1 MTAELLFRERSALTP
16 SSFVEI
22 VVWHVPVP
30 VRGSAH
36 RFKYRLAFVAD
47 GACVIRYD
55 NEAGKGDH
63 KHIAENEVPYRFFGI
78 EELLAD
84 FWKDVETWRERQ

>member
-1 MTAELLFRERSALTP
+1 MTTERSVVINNNMTVELLFRERSALTP

-22 VVWHVPVP
+22 VVWHV
-30 VRGSAH
+30 
-36 RFKYRLAFVAD
+36 AFVAD

-55 NEAGKGDH
+55 NEVGKGDH
-63 KHIAENEVPYRFFGI
+63 RHIAENEVPSRFLGI